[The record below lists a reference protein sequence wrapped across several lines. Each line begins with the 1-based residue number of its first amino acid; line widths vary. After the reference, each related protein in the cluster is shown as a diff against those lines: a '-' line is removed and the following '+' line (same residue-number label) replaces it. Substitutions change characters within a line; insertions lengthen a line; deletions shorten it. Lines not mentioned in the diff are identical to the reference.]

1 MRQLFGNPCQASP
14 DSGERAKNL
23 VVSHE
28 RKGWGTENVL
38 SPTFPVEN
46 MCTELQQNPG
56 GQNLATVSHVR
67 RREHSILDLESPW
80 KQQEMLLTHPHCQLP
95 GQYPTHSKCFIH
107 DCLVDKPQS
116 PRLLNMS
123 LLSHHQAREAW
134 QRCGLCMPET
144 SHPQVK
150 KGRLN
155 LCCEEARG
163 TAPAV
168 LAAPGPTGTYGKAN
182 SGKTWRVFGGKV
194 NLGAQ
199 SELIFAQD
207 TLRARR
213 VTRVQLTH

>member
-14 DSGERAKNL
+14 DSGERAQNL

-116 PRLLNMS
+116 PRLLNMTCCPITRPEKRGSAADFVCRRQATLGSRKGGSTSAVRRPEGQPPPS
-123 LLSHHQAREAW
+123 LQLQALLE
-134 QRCGLCMPET
+134 PT
-144 SHPQVK
+144 
-150 KGRLN
+150 GRLT
-155 LCCEEARG
+155 LVR
-163 TAPAV
+163 
-168 LAAPGPTGTYGKAN
+168 PGEFLVEK
-182 SGKTWRVFGGKV
+182 
-194 NLGAQ
+194 
-199 SELIFAQD
+199 
-207 TLRARR
+207 
-213 VTRVQLTH
+213 